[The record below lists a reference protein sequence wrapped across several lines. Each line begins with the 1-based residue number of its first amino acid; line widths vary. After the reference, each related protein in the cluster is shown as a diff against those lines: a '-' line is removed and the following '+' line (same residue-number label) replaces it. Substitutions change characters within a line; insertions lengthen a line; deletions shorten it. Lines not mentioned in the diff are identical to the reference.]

1 MGIFS
6 LAGAAGFAG
15 GLKEAIA
22 EDKDKM
28 FKKIEARTK
37 LYTED
42 ALAARKT
49 RRDRTALVR
58 DQYTTATT
66 MFGGEKYAGNL
77 AESISKLPPEQFASF
92 LKTYQEQKAQAAT
105 KGTPTD
111 LASLGYIEP
120 VMGTI
125 TSDMVA
131 DPTGG
136 RDVMTAT
143 SDITAKE
150 LAINVDDAVDRV
162 MGKLDGGPVGVDRK
176 EQETMRS
183 ALRKSFG
190 SLSEEDI
197 TSQSERDAAANLNMS
212 VENFRK
218 LTSVEGIR
226 GTSAAVPGVNIGA
239 VIDPTTSLA
248 MRQAEADVADTQ
260 ATTAGRETTAALQA
274 VDAEVRIVQKAALE
288 EDNKKYPLDPS
299 KPVGPDN
306 PAYRLSDLYTMSQT
320 RHNNAKAAAEQGGAP
335 LPDVAAARIAKATG
349 NLTTVIANGKNLIQV
364 QGSPGVYIRGNNAQD
379 IDLAGIQMGEALFA
393 DVTKGIRLKPGE
405 NTTQKGDTY
414 KGNAFWGNTVNSSRY
429 VLGKIFNPKEG
440 DEDNTYKEIYDSA
453 APNVQDELKARLEKA
468 SAIKRV
474 DAPRTSLVNADLDD
488 QLQKIGSSQA
498 GTLEMIIKRHINMN
512 RATDTSPLSQ
522 KLPVGDD
529 VTTFVNGVLKQLSG
543 SPTVAEVDKAIL
555 DAYEKL

>member
-66 MFGGEKYAGNL
+66 LFGGEKYAGNL

-136 RDVMTAT
+136 GVAT

-248 MRQAEADVADTQ
+248 LQTTEAALAATQAGTEGTKASTADTQ
-260 ATTAGRETTAALQA
+260 AATDVRVIQKDAL
-274 VDAEVRIVQKAALE
+274 AL
-288 EDNKKYPLDPS
+288 DNKTYPLDPS

-306 PAYRLSDLYTMSQT
+306 PAYRLSDLYMLSQT
-320 RHNNAKAAAEQGGAP
+320 RFNNAKAAAEQGGAP

-393 DVTKGIRLKPGE
+393 DVTAGIRLKPGE
-405 NTTQKGDTY
+405 NTTQEGDTY

-429 VLGKIFNPKEG
+429 VLEKIFNPAKG

-453 APNVQDELKARLEKA
+453 TTKVQAELKARLEKA

-474 DAPRTSLVNADLDD
+474 DDPRTTLDGPTLD
-488 QLQKIGSSQA
+488 KQLQQIGSGRA
-498 GTLEMIIKRHINMN
+498 GTLEAIVKRHINMN
-512 RATDTSPLSQ
+512 RRTATSALSQ
-522 KLPVGDD
+522 KLPDGTD
-529 VTTFVNGVLKQLSG
+529 VTKFVDGVLKQLSG

>member
-6 LAGAAGFAG
+6 LAGAAGFTG
-15 GLKEAIA
+15 GLKKAID

-105 KGTPTD
+105 KGTSTD

-120 VMGTI
+120 VMETI

-239 VIDPTTSLA
+239 VIDPTMALA
-248 MRQAEADVADTQ
+248 RETAEAELGATQAETKGTIAS
-260 ATTAGRETTAALQA
+260 TAGERAATVVRGEQA
-274 VDAEVRIVQKAALE
+274 IALMN
-288 EDNKKYPLDPS
+288 DNKLYLQDPS
-299 KPVGPDN
+299 KPEGPNNLNLTFAQHNELADRRLRQIQAQALEAGD
-306 PAYRLSDLYTMSQT
+306 PLSDSTA
-320 RHNNAKAAAEQGGAP
+320 RAAAAA
-335 LPDVAAARIAKATG
+335 LNNVA
-349 NLTTVIANGKNLIQV
+349 TVIARDGELVQTNNIGVFNTVANASDITRLGIQFGEVLQAEIIPQINLQT
-364 QGSPGVYIRGNNAQD
+364 GESSAQD
-379 IDLAGIQMGEALFA
+379 TSSF
-393 DVTKGIRLKPGE
+393 KGTAWW
-405 NTTQKGDTY
+405 N
-414 KGNAFWGNTVNSSRY
+414 NTVNSSQHI
-429 VLGKIFNPKEG
+429 LNKLADTGDNP
-440 DEDNTYKEIYDSA
+440 YK
-453 APNVQDELKARLEKA
+453 RLFA
-468 SAIKRV
+468 SAKTDTVRDEVMERLQKAAGIKPPDTSGFV
-474 DAPRTSLVNADLDD
+474 LLDNNLAAQLKNVRTSRKSNEEAV
-488 QLQKIGSSQA
+488 G
-498 GTLEMIIKRHINMN
+498 RYINMN
-512 RATDTSPLSQ
+512 RKAGNPL
-522 KLPVGDD
+522 
-529 VTTFVNGVLKQLSG
+529 TARVNDNNVADFR
-543 SPTVAEVDKAIL
+543 AEVLRRIGGNFTKAKVDEAVKAAY
-555 DAYEKL
+555 DAL